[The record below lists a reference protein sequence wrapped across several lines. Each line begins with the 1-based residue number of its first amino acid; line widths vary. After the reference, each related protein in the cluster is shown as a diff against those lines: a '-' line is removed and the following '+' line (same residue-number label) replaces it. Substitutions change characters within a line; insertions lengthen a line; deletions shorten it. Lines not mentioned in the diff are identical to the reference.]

1 MDVTD
6 DSVAISELVTVV
18 KDVIRLANI
27 SSTDTSRDL
36 RVVSVQ
42 LTLNAIATVTAG
54 GGLDLRIP
62 VLGMKL
68 RLGASVTRQDTHTI
82 DMTLVPPDL
91 LDQHEIREGEIE
103 AVLLD
108 AVEAVR
114 TVMTIAAQ
122 GDDPFLLRTSTVDLS
137 FAITKGGSIALGVN
151 GELKDEL
158 THRLRIGLGMPS

>member
-18 KDVIRLANI
+18 KNVIKLANI
-27 SSTDTSRDL
+27 SSTDMGRDL

-42 LTLNAIATVTAG
+42 LTLNAVATITAG
-54 GGLDLRIP
+54 GGVDLRIP

-68 RLGASVTRQDTHTI
+68 KLGASVTRRDTHAI

-91 LDQHEIREGEIE
+91 LEQHETREGEIE

-108 AVEAVR
+108 AVEATR
-114 TVMTIAAQ
+114 AVMTLAAQ
-122 GDDPFLLRTSTVDLS
+122 GDDQFLLTTSTVDLS
-137 FAITKGGSIALGVN
+137 FAITKSGSITLGVN

-158 THRLRIGLGMPS
+158 SHRLRIGLGKPS